1 MLIEK
6 LKDYKVILASRSPRR
21 QKLLEDLG
29 LKFETQPVDIDES
42 YPSYL
47 KAQDIALYLSQLKAK
62 VFNFDNLCE
71 NCLIITA
78 DTIVWQD
85 GQVLPK
91 PIDGEDARRILNLLS
106 GNTHEVITGVTF
118 RTRLRNFSFY
128 SSTKVYFK
136 ELSSE
141 EIAFYIENYKPF
153 DKAGAYGIQE
163 WIGYIGIE
171 KIEGSYFNVVGL
183 PVQKLYTELTKFLS
197 EK

>member
-1 MLIEK
+1 MLLER
-6 LKDYKVILASRSPRR
+6 LKNYKVILASKSPRR
-21 QKLLEDLG
+21 KKLLEDLG

-42 YPSYL
+42 YPTYL
-47 KAQDIALYLSQLKAK
+47 KAQEIALYLSQLKAK
-62 VFNFDNLCE
+62 VFNFDKLCE

-85 GQVLPK
+85 GQILPK
-91 PIDGEDARRILNLLS
+91 PKNYKEAIRILNLLS

-118 RTRLRNFSFY
+118 RTRLRTFSFY
-128 SSTKVYFK
+128 STTKVYFK